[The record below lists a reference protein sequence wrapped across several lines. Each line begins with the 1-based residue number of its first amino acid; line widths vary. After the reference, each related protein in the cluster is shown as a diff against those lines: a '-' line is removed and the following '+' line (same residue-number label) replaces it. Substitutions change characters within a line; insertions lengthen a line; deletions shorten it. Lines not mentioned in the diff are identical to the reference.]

1 MPQSKLELIAIAQR
15 NTLIPMNTYN
25 VDSTQNYKATH
36 TRALSD
42 DLTPENGKGTG
53 QLLDTANGGSSTD
66 IYGAA
71 GISGSGR
78 LASIATNQ
86 YNANNGYTA
95 PDTSGNVGQV
105 VID

>member
-1 MPQSKLELIAIAQR
+1 MPQSKLELIAIQQR
-15 NTLIPMNTYN
+15 NTIIPMNTYN
-25 VDSTQNYKATH
+25 ADTTQNYRATH

-42 DLTPENGKGTG
+42 DVTPVNGKGTG
-53 QLLDTANGGSSTD
+53 QILDTANGGSSAD
-66 IYGAA
+66 IYGVA
-71 GISGSGR
+71 GVSGSGR
-78 LASIATNQ
+78 LASLATNQ